1 MTSMRVAEGNAFHGL
16 TRNVESPGRGSAEPL
31 GLQLKGDMIEA
42 PIAVSGNIER
52 LVLITHREPFAVQ
65 QRDEGV
71 VVERSVG
78 GLIAALE
85 PAMRQTRGVWVS
97 IAPKKLAD
105 QTRID
110 DVLQQLPYEWLP
122 VTLDDDIRDNSYLC
136 FSNGALWPLYHS
148 LLGDAVYHRHHWQAY
163 MQANTSFADIA
174 APTLRANDLVW
185 VHDYQLSLLP
195 ALLRKRGL
203 PRETRIGF
211 FLHVPFPPFD
221 LFRTLPWAEKIIDGM
236 LGASLIGFHVAEYV
250 QNFLECVEQI
260 KGLRCDRMRGRVLVD
275 DRWVQVRAIP
285 IGIDSRQY
293 VDGLTDPRVQE
304 RAIALRAEIGAE
316 KIIVGVD
323 RLDFT
328 KGICERLRALDAF
341 FERYPER
348 QGQVSLVQ
356 IAVPSRI
363 ELPTYKALREE
374 IERLVGHI
382 NGRYAR
388 PGWTP
393 ITYMFRSLPFEELLP
408 LYLAADVALVTPLR
422 DGMNLVAKEFVAA
435 HRERCG
441 VLILSEL
448 AGAAQQLTEA
458 ILVNPYDV
466 DAIAD
471 AIERALLMPADQQTR
486 RLRAMNIKVE
496 RYDVSHWIEAFLA
509 EALYA
514 E

>member
-1 MTSMRVAEGNAFHGL
+1 MVEVPSVAQGE
-16 TRNVESPGRGSAEPL
+16 
-31 GLQLKGDMIEA
+31 
-42 PIAVSGNIER
+42 IER
-52 LVLITHREPFAVQ
+52 LVLVTHREPFSVQ
-65 QRDEGV
+65 QRGEQL

-85 PAMRQTRGVWVS
+85 PAMRETRGVWTS
-97 IAPKKLAD
+97 IAPRRVDD
-105 QTRID
+105 QQRID
-110 DVLQQLPYEWLP
+110 EVLAQLPYDWAPVSLP
-122 VTLDDDIRDNSYLC
+122 DQIRDDSYLG

-163 MQANTSFADIA
+163 KAANAAFADVVHGR
-174 APTLRANDLVW
+174 LHSNDLIW
-185 VHDYQLSLLP
+185 VHDYQLSLVP
-195 ALLRKRGL
+195 ALLRGRGL
-203 PRETRIGF
+203 PTDARIGF
-211 FLHVPFPPFD
+211 FLHIPFPPFD
-221 LFRTLPWAEKIIDGM
+221 LFRTLPWAEQILDGM

-250 QNFLECVEQI
+250 QNFLDAVEQI
-260 KGLRCDRMRGRVLVD
+260 KGHRCDRLRGRVLVGE
-275 DRWVQVRAIP
+275 RWAHVRAIP
-285 IGIDSRQY
+285 IGIDSAQIA
-293 VDGLTDPRVQE
+293 DGLRDAAIQE
-304 RAIALRAEIGAE
+304 RSRALRSELGVD
-316 KIIVGVD
+316 KIIIGVD

-328 KGICERLRALDAF
+328 KGICERLRALETF

-348 QGQVSLVQ
+348 CGQVSMVQ
-356 IAVPSRI
+356 IAVPSRV

-382 NGRYAR
+382 NGLYAR

-393 ITYMFRSLPFEELLP
+393 VTYMFRSLPFDELLP
-408 LYLAADVALVTPLR
+408 LYLSADVGLVTPLR

-435 HRERCG
+435 HRDRPG

-458 ILVNPYDV
+458 LQVNPYDV

-471 AIERALLMPADQQTR
+471 AIERALKMPVEHQQR
-486 RLRAMNIKVE
+486 RMKAMNVKVA
-496 RYDVSHWIEAFLA
+496 RYDVRHWLEAFLA